1 MTDEAGGGGAVR
13 LKASRI
19 PPKLDPAAPVF
30 FTSHA
35 TAYGSRIVH
44 PTADPNGP
52 FATFFRHLS
61 EDVSQ
66 LVAGGPAG
74 SDPGFL
80 DRGMQAGVD
89 WEHEIL
95 TAVGGCQVF
104 IALLSAQFARSDYCG
119 REFDAFTRRQTWL
132 RAKERRMP
140 GPQCVLPVIWAP
152 NTRVPRAVSR
162 FQIFRPEPFGNR
174 HLATDYEREGI
185 YGLFRAE
192 GPEGPIYR
200 GAVWRLAQQ
209 IQRLVDTYWVEP
221 WITRSSTSLNNVF
234 DERAEEV

>member
-1 MTDEAGGGGAVR
+1 MTDEAGGGAVR
-13 LKASRI
+13 PKASRI
-19 PPKLDPAAPVF
+19 PRAFDPAAPIF

-35 TAYGSRIVH
+35 TAHGSRLVH
-44 PTADPNGP
+44 PTADANGP

-61 EDVSQ
+61 EDVGQ

-80 DRGMQAGVD
+80 DRGMRAGVD
-89 WEHEIL
+89 WEREIL

-104 IALLSAQFARSDYCG
+104 IALLSAPFARSEYCG
-119 REFDAFTRRQTWL
+119 KEFDAFTRRQTWL

-140 GPQCVLPVIWAP
+140 GPHCVLPVIWAP
-152 NTRVPRAVSR
+152 NTQIPLAVSR

-174 HLATDYEREGI
+174 ELATDYEREGI

-192 GPEGPIYR
+192 GPEGPVYR
-200 GAVWRLAQQ
+200 GTVWRLAQQ

-221 WITRSSTSLNNVF
+221 WIPKDSGGLDNVF
-234 DERAEEV
+234 DERAGEE